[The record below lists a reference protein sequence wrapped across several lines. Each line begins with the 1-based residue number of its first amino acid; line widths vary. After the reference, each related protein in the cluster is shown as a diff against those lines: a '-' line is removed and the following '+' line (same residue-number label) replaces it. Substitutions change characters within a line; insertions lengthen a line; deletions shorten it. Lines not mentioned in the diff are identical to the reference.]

1 MPMNPEEI
9 KRLTQGLGLTALAVG
24 SLIIGRKYY
33 ETRQVVKWAQN
44 INNEI
49 NCRYDNCFTIDR
61 LIDADC
67 VDGKTLT
74 IGINGKD
81 NPDNILSKQGIRL
94 GQDGNIKRLVSFI
107 KADNGLVY
115 NFEDNTRLTLTKN
128 DKTNKIMYSFETP
141 GKTVVKEIDDRII
154 GMYKTIGMSSSELD
168 KIVELKTNELK

>member
-1 MPMNPEEI
+1 MNREEI
-9 KRLTQGLGLTALAVG
+9 KLLTHGLSLTALAVG
-24 SLIIGRKYY
+24 SVIIGRKYY
-33 ETRQVVKWAQN
+33 ENRQVLKWAQN
-44 INNEI
+44 KTNEI

-61 LIDADC
+61 LIDANC

-107 KADNGLVY
+107 RADNGLIY

-128 DKTNKIMYSFETP
+128 DDKNKIIYSFEMP
-141 GKTVVKEIDDRII
+141 GKIVVKEIDDKI
-154 GMYKTIGMSSSELD
+154 MELYKTIGMSSNELD
-168 KIVELKTNELK
+168 RIAELK